1 MTTVVGGF
9 FSALQILLIV
19 GKTFGIDPF
28 WFALGDDVFADFLAG
43 IQFLVRFVILLHN
56 LSQTYT
62 IKTSTYSSYICHVHL
77 CFSQLR

>member
-19 GKTFGIDPF
+19 GETFGIDPF

-43 IQFLVRFVILLHN
+43 IQFLVRFILFPYN
-56 LSQTYT
+56 FSQT
-62 IKTSTYSSYICHVHL
+62 CN
-77 CFSQLR
+77 F